1 MQNNH
6 ELLTELNLKN
16 NSEMVAVACT
26 RIVLCL
32 EKLDTVIGQLNV
44 SDIPQRLHTNNYSI
58 DFVKYVERRMASGQT
73 QASGVN
79 KSYPPIFSHN
89 FSNKVVD

>member
-16 NSEMVAVACT
+16 NSEMVAVACK

-32 EKLDTVIGQLNV
+32 EKLDTVLGQLNV
-44 SDIPQRLHTNNYSI
+44 SDIPQT
-58 DFVKYVERRMASGQT
+58 KT
-73 QASGVN
+73 
-79 KSYPPIFSHN
+79 SY
-89 FSNKVVD
+89 